1 MLPFR
6 VMVVEDNPDG
16 ADSLAWV
23 LRGWGYEV
31 RVAYD
36 APSALADV
44 DKFLPDVVLS
54 DINMP
59 GMNGFALAEKLAGKG
74 VLLIAVTAYGDE
86 ANRQHSQEVGFQHHL
101 VKPVDLEALHQL
113 LERRRIDAGRR
124 RGGEAY
130 TNPTR

>member
-6 VMVVEDNPDG
+6 VMVVEDNLDG

-23 LRGWGYEV
+23 LREWGYEV

-101 VKPVDLEALHQL
+101 VKPVDPEELHQL
-113 LERRRIDAGRR
+113 LETRRIDAGRR
-124 RGGEAY
+124 RNGDAY

>member
-6 VMVVEDNPDG
+6 VMVVEDNLDG

-23 LRGWGYEV
+23 LREWGYEV

-44 DKFLPDVVLS
+44 EKFLPDAVLS

-113 LERRRIDAGRR
+113 LEMRRIDAGRR
-124 RGGEAY
+124 RSGEAY